1 MSRVNHTQWFVGVD
15 SHDFCENGRWREA
28 LHVITLLPYDS
39 GTDSGSQFI
48 GRDQETVPPMPIFRI
63 NNTMNGVF
71 KANESIKS
79 LGEFRFK
86 LQVEMENSASK
97 DRVNLLVIVIVA
109 SILAF
114 LF

>member
-1 MSRVNHTQWFVGVD
+1 
-15 SHDFCENGRWREA
+15 
-28 LHVITLLPYDS
+28 
-39 GTDSGSQFI
+39 
-48 GRDQETVPPMPIFRI
+48 
-63 NNTMNGVF
+63 MNGVF

-97 DRVNLLVIVIVA
+97 NRVNLLVIVTIA